1 MKKETK
7 DSQLTV
13 EISILVQ
20 PNKSVEIPSATVDL
34 MKQAFNAVHLH
45 SCEIHRDQLQINEQ
59 LGEGEFGLVYK
70 GAWRGQPCAIKK
82 LKGVI
87 TEDRDS
93 VQYQRL
99 LMELT
104 ILAGIGAHPNIVGFF

>member
-1 MKKETK
+1 MK
-7 DSQLTV
+7 
-13 EISILVQ
+13 ISILLE
-20 PNKSVEIPSATVDL
+20 PYDNIPAVTTAL
-34 MKQAFNAVHLH
+34 MKSALNIVHLR
-45 SCEIHRDQLQINEQ
+45 SCEIPRDQLQINEQ
-59 LGEGEFGLVYK
+59 LGEGEFGLVCK
-70 GAWRGQPCAIKK
+70 GSWRGQPCAIKK